1 MSKSKFVL
9 SDFDD
14 DDVFAGG
21 VLIKT
26 PLEDYRIAAHINLMA
41 KLDMTR
47 SYDLKV
53 RNRMG
58 EVVKFRS
65 FYYKNDIGKIKFYLI
80 NNVGEVENNPIEQSQ
95 MTLFQENRPLKYY
108 LFGKRN
114 SSFYPVGDIIPD
126 YYFIIKHPHSYYD
139 FEKFIEKLEI
149 PKTNL
154 ILAKNKMYKVA
165 NEDIIDNIE
174 YSFMSNKDN
183 SMQNI
188 RQRILTNQNL
198 ERDEQKP
205 KFIKKTYD
213 M

>member
-1 MSKSKFVL
+1 M
-9 SDFDD
+9 
-14 DDVFAGG
+14 
-21 VLIKT
+21 
-26 PLEDYRIAAHINLMA
+26 
-41 KLDMTR
+41 
-47 SYDLKV
+47 
-53 RNRMG
+53 
-58 EVVKFRS
+58 
-65 FYYKNDIGKIKFYLI
+65 
-80 NNVGEVENNPIEQSQ
+80 ENNPIEQSQ
-95 MTLFQENRPLKYY
+95 MTLFQENEPLKYY
-108 LFGKRN
+108 LLEKELIVL
-114 SSFYPVGDIIPD
+114 SVGDIIPD

-149 PKTNL
+149 PKTTL